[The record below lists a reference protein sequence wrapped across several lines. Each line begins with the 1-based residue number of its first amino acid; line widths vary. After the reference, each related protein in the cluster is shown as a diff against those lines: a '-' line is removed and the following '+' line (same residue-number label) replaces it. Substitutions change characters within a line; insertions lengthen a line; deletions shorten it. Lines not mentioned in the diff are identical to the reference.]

1 MGLPDRDFKAA
12 LVKMTLQKTTNFLEI
27 FEKQKSLAEKCVL
40 KEPMEIIELSNTKV
54 ETKKFMVSGGNRIEL
69 MKVKTDPQHL
79 F

>member
-40 KEPMEIIELSNTKV
+40 KEPN
-54 ETKKFMVSGGNRIEL
+54 GNYRTEQY
-69 MKVKTDPQHL
+69 KS
-79 F
+79 